1 MTSGTT
7 EKAAKNVTSTL
18 VGRHN
23 AITNH
28 KGNRTNVVGS
38 YAKGNILFIVCFV
51 LDAGNF
57 ADMLHYVS
65 DRVNLKKIVNVLHY
79 AGKTFK
85 THSGIDILL
94 FQLGIVAV
102 AVIVKL

>member
-1 MTSGTT
+1 M
-7 EKAAKNVTSTL
+7 
-18 VGRHN
+18 
-23 AITNH
+23 
-28 KGNRTNVVGS
+28 VGS

-65 DRVNLKKIVNVLHY
+65 DRINLKEIINVLHY
-79 AGKTFK
+79 TGETFE

-94 FQLGIVAV
+94 FELGIVAV